1 MNIFIYILIG
11 LAALLVVVV
20 SVFVTYYLKKHADR
34 VCKYFIW
41 RKLYNLAQDYD
52 YYLLNDVNVKTDPST
67 SVHIDHLLIAD
78 KNIYI
83 IASRHYIGN
92 IVQDKNNYAKIN
104 IVSNDNLLLETNV
117 SNPIVYNEIR
127 RQKMAERF
135 LGDGVDTSS
144 FKSIVVVDNNIDY
157 KFDLDT
163 FTPFSFICHKKEIRK
178 LILKTE
184 KESNYDPLNVISA
197 QKVVDLIHLESVKN
211 NKNDEKNK
219 KYVK

>member
-1 MNIFIYILIG
+1 MDIFIYILIG
-11 LAALLVVVV
+11 LLALLVVVV
-20 SVFVTYYLKKHADR
+20 SVIATYYFKKHADK

-52 YYLLNDVNVKTDPST
+52 YYLLNDVNIKIDPNV

-83 IASRHYIGN
+83 IVSRYYIGN
-92 IVQDKNNYAKIN
+92 IVQDEKQYGKIN
-104 IVSNDNLLLETNV
+104 IVSSDNLLLETNV
-117 SNPIVYNEIR
+117 SDPIVYNELR

-157 KFDLDT
+157 KFDPDII
-163 FTPFSFICHKKEIRK
+163 TPNSFICHKKEVRK
-178 LILKTE
+178 LILKIE
-184 KESNYDPLNVISA
+184 KESNYDPLNVVNA
-197 QKVVDLIHLESVKN
+197 QKVVDLIHSESVKN